1 MITRLA
7 TAQLIDAVDS
17 GAREE
22 SFKPI
27 LVGIRDLLHE
37 SGLGVDRLSI
47 PMNALAGFRH
57 PTIFGI
63 QLAWSRVDDTFENL
77 IITHDERRRYQA
89 EKTPRRH
96 DDHVQTGPAA
106 IDSPFGRAATNPRG
120 IYRVNLTTDELDLP
134 ILNELKDAGFSEYL
148 VYSLSIPGSESKQT
162 MSLSTTS
169 AFPPDVMDRLDAVK
183 DLISLTLYAAYRTSQ
198 ALTLADV
205 YLGRQTGRRVLM
217 GEIVRG
223 QTEDIESGL
232 MFCDVRGFTQLTE
245 RIGGAAIV
253 DVMNELFAIIGQH
266 AEARGGEI
274 LKFIGDAMLV
284 VFPTT
289 GQSTAVIARDMA
301 DCVRSSLTDIQ
312 VFSQNR
318 QLELGVGFGCH
329 IGKVVYGNIGTPTR
343 LDFTVM
349 GPAVN
354 LASRLES
361 LTKAVGVSNIFSKE
375 AAQGLP
381 ELNACGA

>member
-1 MITRLA
+1 
-7 TAQLIDAVDS
+7 
-17 GAREE
+17 
-22 SFKPI
+22 
-27 LVGIRDLLHE
+27 
-37 SGLGVDRLSI
+37 
-47 PMNALAGFRH
+47 
-57 PTIFGI
+57 
-63 QLAWSRVDDTFENL
+63 
-77 IITHDERRRYQA
+77 
-89 EKTPRRH
+89 
-96 DDHVQTGPAA
+96 
-106 IDSPFGRAATNPRG
+106 
-120 IYRVNLTTDELDLP
+120 
-134 ILNELKDAGFSEYL
+134 
-148 VYSLSIPGSESKQT
+148 

-312 VFSQNR
+312 VFSQSR

-361 LTKAVGVSNIFSKE
+361 LTKAVGVSNLFSKE

-381 ELNACGA
+381 ELNACGAYAVKGIHDPVEVFTLPTHPNSAPVSTGEDA

>member
-1 MITRLA
+1 MRPT
-7 TAQLIDAVDS
+7 
-17 GAREE
+17 G
-22 SFKPI
+22 
-27 LVGIRDLLHE
+27 LH
-37 SGLGVDRLSI
+37 R
-47 PMNALAGFRH
+47 
-57 PTIFGI
+57 
-63 QLAWSRVDDTFENL
+63 
-77 IITHDERRRYQA
+77 
-89 EKTPRRH
+89 
-96 DDHVQTGPAA
+96 
-106 IDSPFGRAATNPRG
+106 
-120 IYRVNLTTDELDLP
+120 
-134 ILNELKDAGFSEYL
+134 
-148 VYSLSIPGSESKQT
+148 
-162 MSLSTTS
+162 
-169 AFPPDVMDRLDAVK
+169 PD
-183 DLISLTLYAAYRTSQ
+183 
-198 ALTLADV
+198 LADV

-312 VFSQNR
+312 VFSQSR

-361 LTKAVGVSNIFSKE
+361 LTKAVGVSNLFSKKTAQDRLNSMP
-375 AAQGLP
+375 AALRSQRHS
-381 ELNACGA
+381 